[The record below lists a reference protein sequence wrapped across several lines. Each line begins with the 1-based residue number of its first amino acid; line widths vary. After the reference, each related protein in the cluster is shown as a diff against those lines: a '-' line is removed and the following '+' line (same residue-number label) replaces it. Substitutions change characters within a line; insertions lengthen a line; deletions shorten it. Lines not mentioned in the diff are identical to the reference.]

1 MGIEGAKRTL
11 APHAGDA
18 VDRVAQRHPWETLSA
33 LSAVPFT
40 KDRLVSVTDSV
51 YSPTRILSLSV
62 PSTPAK
68 ITSQLTVTKDGRPV
82 GYDAEGLVARQTG
95 GYWLAVEGSTS
106 KPDLLVRLDARGQVQ
121 QEVPLPADVAAAVIT
136 NGYEGVAEVA
146 VDHDTFAVIERDN
159 QRGPQA
165 SIKKI
170 YAFDVPATWTGVP
183 TVQRR
188 LVRTCCR
195 RCGRT
200 TAGFR
205 TRSRGSRWPATDRPT
220 RSPTTT
226 RSTTPPAR
234 PSSCG
239 WAVCSDAA

>member
-188 LVRTCCR
+188 LVKDLLPALRADHGWVQDKVEGLAAAGNGQTYAVTDNDAIDDSTGETVFLR
-195 RCGRT
+195 LGRLL
-200 TAGFR
+200 
-205 TRSRGSRWPATDRPT
+205 
-220 RSPTTT
+220 
-226 RSTTPPAR
+226 
-234 PSSCG
+234 
-239 WAVCSDAA
+239 